1 MPFCPNCGGE
11 YPLGQTRCPECDL
24 ELTDIQKRP
33 DDLSLDFGG
42 EPVLLCKTGDMAG
55 AELLSQAFA
64 DEDIPC
70 VMNPGPVEFRMF
82 PLEYGQKSIRV
93 YVPES
98 LVEQA
103 GRIARRILADF
114 VEEEGED
121 DEDN

>member
-33 DDLSLDFGG
+33 DDLSLDFEG

-82 PLEYGQKSIRV
+82 PLEYGQKVSACMCGI
-93 YVPES
+93 
-98 LVEQA
+98 A
-103 GRIARRILADF
+103 GRTGRRIARRILADF